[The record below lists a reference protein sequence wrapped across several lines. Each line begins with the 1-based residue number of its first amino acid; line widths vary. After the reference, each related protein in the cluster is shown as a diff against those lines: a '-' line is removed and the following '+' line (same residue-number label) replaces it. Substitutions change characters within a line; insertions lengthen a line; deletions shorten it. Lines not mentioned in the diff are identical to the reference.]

1 MIFTETGLPGAYII
15 DLQPIEDSRG
25 FFARSWSAS
34 EFSEHGLVTRIL
46 QANVSFNKARGTL
59 RGMHR
64 QAQPFAEV
72 KLVRCTRG
80 AIYDVAIDLRPDSPT
95 YLQWT
100 AVELTAGNRR
110 MFYIPEDFA
119 HGFQTLEDDT
129 EVTYQVS
136 QVYTPEAERGIRFDD
151 PAFGI
156 DWPLPVNVISDKDR
170 CWPDFDAAAV
180 ASSGSPV
187 KRGGEPR

>member
-1 MIFTETGLPGAYII
+1 MIFTESKLAGAFVI

-25 FFARSWSAS
+25 FFARSWSTS
-34 EFSEHGLVTRIL
+34 EFEDHGLVTRIL
-46 QANVSFNKARGTL
+46 QANVSFNRSKGTL

-80 AIYDVAIDLRPDSPT
+80 AIYDVAIDLRPESPT
-95 YLQWT
+95 YMQWT
-100 AVELTAGNRR
+100 AVELTAENRR

-119 HGFQTLEDDT
+119 HGFQTLVDDS

-151 PAFGI
+151 PAFDI
-156 DWPLPVNVISDKDR
+156 EWPLPVSIISEKDST
-170 CWPDFDAAAV
+170 WADFVGSAAMPAE
-180 ASSGSPV
+180 
-187 KRGGEPR
+187 RGGSRDDHR

>member
-1 MIFTETGLPGAYII
+1 MIFTESKLAGAFVI

-34 EFSEHGLVTRIL
+34 EFEDHGLVPRIL
-46 QANVSFNKARGTL
+46 QANVSFNRFKGTL

-80 AIYDVAIDLRPDSPT
+80 AIYDVAIDLRPESPT
-95 YLQWT
+95 YMQWT
-100 AVELTAGNRR
+100 AVELTADNRR

-119 HGFQTLEDDT
+119 HGFQTLVDDS

-151 PAFGI
+151 PAFNI
-156 DWPLPVNVISDKDR
+156 EWPLPVSVISDKDST
-170 CWPDFDAAAV
+170 WADFVGSAALPAE
-180 ASSGSPV
+180 
-187 KRGGEPR
+187 RGGSRDDHS